1 MSVKTYQPLFSEVFT
16 KLHNAKT
23 KAEKVAILRE
33 NDSDAMRMIC
43 KSSFDPNIEWLIPDG
58 QVPYKPN
65 EAPEGTEHSLLRIE
79 ARKLYNFVKG
89 GNDALPQFKRENM
102 FITMLEGLHSS
113 EAEVLCTVKE
123 KALHKKYKGF
133 SANVVK
139 EAFGWNDDFKKV

>member
-1 MSVKTYQPLFSEVFT
+1 MAYNTYQPLFSEVFT
-16 KLHNAKT
+16 KVHNAKT
-23 KAEKVAILRE
+23 KAEKVAILKE
-33 NDSDAMRMIC
+33 NDSDAMRTLC
-43 KSSFDPNIEWLIPDG
+43 KASFDPNIEWLIPDG
-58 QVPYKPN
+58 NVPYRAN

-89 GNDALPQFKRENM
+89 GNDSLPQFKRENM
-102 FITMLEGLHSS
+102 FITMLEGLHKD

-139 EAFGWNDDFKKV
+139 DAFGWNDNFKKV

>member
-1 MSVKTYQPLFSEVFT
+1 MAYNTYQPLFSEVFT

-23 KAEKVAILRE
+23 KAEKIQILKE
-33 NDSDAMRMIC
+33 NDNESLRMII

-58 QVPYKPN
+58 QVPYRPN

-89 GNDALPQFKRENM
+89 GNDKLPQFKRENM
-102 FITMLEGLHSS
+102 FIQMLEALHKD
-113 EAEVLCTVKE
+113 EAEVLSSAKD
-123 KALHKKYKGF
+123 KSLHKKYKGL

-139 EAFGWNDDFKKV
+139 EAFNWNDDFKKV